1 MYDPSSV
8 KLQGVSIGAG
18 VVERWEEPLVMGRQ
32 EGASAREVALKLGK
46 MIALGV
52 CQTLHIYFLIS
63 EVVACFSVTNRKET
77 KIGTLEVVL
86 VCPYD
91 THAPTTFTR
100 ARTGRTVK
108 GVDKSEDLRGFTSQ
122 QRLVLRG
129 VNGAIPTN
137 LSLRVSRSSC
147 FF

>member
-1 MYDPSSV
+1 MV
-8 KLQGVSIGAG
+8 
-18 VVERWEEPLVMGRQ
+18 GRQ

-46 MIALGV
+46 MIALGL
-52 CQTLHIYFLIS
+52 CQTLHIYFLIN
-63 EVVACFSVTNRKET
+63 EVVACFSVINRKRT
-77 KIGTLEVVL
+77 KIGTLPVEMVL

-91 THAPTTFTR
+91 VPTTSR
-100 ARTGRTVK
+100 GHELVVLLWELINPRTCAG
-108 GVDKSEDLRGFTSQ
+108 SHPLLRNN
-122 QRLVLRG
+122 RG